1 MAHRLKAGPSRFP
14 DECGDRVGV
23 HEDLAGLATFFKAVA
38 QIESWKR
45 KV

>member
-1 MAHRLKAGPSRFP
+1 MAHRLKAGPSGFL
-14 DECGDRVGV
+14 DEWGDKVGV

-38 QIESWKR
+38 QIESWKS